1 MTLIYETENFILESY
16 DKPEIDRLDGGHVKI
31 TPKIKVEDRQK
42 LSPKLAIELM
52 RFTIV
57 AGEAMKLAM
66 KKVGIDIGRINYQDN
81 GNWTPSMHI
90 HLYCRAK
97 NATMQKYGD
106 PVVPGHKEEY
116 KPLNEE
122 DIKNIKKEIEALFKQ
137 EKYSD
142 KKWNF

>member
-1 MTLIYETENFILESY
+1 M
-16 DKPEIDRLDGGHVKI
+16 K
-31 TPKIKVEDRQK
+31 
-42 LSPKLAIELM
+42 
-52 RFTIV
+52 FTIV

-81 GNWTPSMHI
+81 GNWIPSMHI

-97 NATMQKYGD
+97 NETMQKYGD
-106 PVVPGHKEEY
+106 PVVLGHKEEY